1 MKYYSFNIL
10 KREWIKSFIVLKNI
24 GQVRTNDLMKIMFY
38 TFVITILEG
47 IGVTLILP
55 LLDFVNNAGI
65 LEISDSNNKV
75 TNYFIFLIDY
85 IGLPVKFYI
94 LSIII
99 GLTIGL
105 RQYLNFIQLLI
116 LTRVKTNCELN
127 IRNKIFYNTFQSSP
141 NAIENLGNGSYV
153 ELVVQQS
160 TRASLFIN
168 NVVQYI
174 TALVLCITYALIAVI
189 ISLEVAIITIVL
201 GIIVII
207 FSYQIINKIKNIAKL
222 NVEELKGFSKYLS
235 ESYLSWKIIKIYNTY
250 KYENNRNLKWLK
262 NIRQQ
267 DYLVQKGFGISKLFI
282 TLTIVI
288 SLLFILNFGISHVN
302 IETNVLFLLSI
313 MCLRLIPNVMS
324 IVSYQARIS
333 IAAMSVNRIFDVIN
347 SLNKEKEIDIGKKTF
362 PNKGNI
368 IFKNLSFRYKG
379 TDKYILKKFNAVI
392 NRNKVTTIIGP
403 SGVGKTTLI
412 EIIMRLLTPYEG
424 NIFINNT
431 NINEIKLNAFRNN
444 ISLLPQT
451 SIIFDD
457 TISANIRYGKRNIS
471 DKEIMIAAKLS
482 NAHDFIN
489 ELPKKYDSV
498 LGERGNSL
506 SGGQIQRIALA
517 RLLVSKGNILI
528 LDEPTSSLDNEAAN
542 KILDAINNIKKINKY
557 TIIIIS
563 HSKDVIQ
570 ISDKIIELKNQ
581 KGF

>member
-24 GQVRTNDLMKIMFY
+24 GQVHTNDLMKIMFY

-65 LEISDSNNKV
+65 IEISDSNNKV

-99 GLTIGL
+99 GLIIGL
-105 RQYLNFIQLLI
+105 RQYMGFIQLLV

-160 TRASLFIN
+160 NKASLFIN
-168 NVVQYI
+168 YIVQYI
-174 TALVLCITYALIAVI
+174 TAIVLCITYALIAVF
-189 ISLEVAIITIVL
+189 ISLEVAIITMVL

-250 KYENNRNLKWLK
+250 KYESNRNLKWLK
-262 NIRQQ
+262 NIRHQ

-282 TLTIVI
+282 TLTIII
-288 SLLFILNFGISHVN
+288 SLLFILNFGILYVN
-302 IETNVLFLLSI
+302 IETNILFLLSI

-333 IAAMSVNRIFDVIN
+333 IASMSVKRIFDVIH

-368 IFKNLSFRYKG
+368 IFKNLSFRYMG

-412 EIIMRLLTPYEG
+412 EIIMRLLTYYEG

-431 NINEIKLNAFRNN
+431 NINEIKLNEFRNN
-444 ISLLPQT
+444 VSLLPQT

-457 TISANIRYGKRNIS
+457 TISANIRYGKRDIS

-528 LDEPTSSLDNEAAN
+528 LDEPTSSLDNEASN

-570 ISDKIIELKNQ
+570 ISDKIIQLKNQ

>member
-24 GQVRTNDLMKIMFY
+24 GQVHTNDLIKIMFY

-99 GLTIGL
+99 GLIIGL
-105 RQYLNFIQLLI
+105 RQYMGFIQLLV
-116 LTRVKTNCELN
+116 LTRVKTNCDLN

-141 NAIENLGNGSYV
+141 NAIENLGAGSYV
-153 ELVVQQS
+153 ELVVSQS
-160 TRASLFIN
+160 NKASLFIN
-168 NVVQYI
+168 YIVQYI
-174 TALVLCITYALIAVI
+174 TAIVLCIIYALIAVF
-189 ISLEVAIITIVL
+189 ISLEVSIITMVI
-201 GIIVII
+201 GITVII

-262 NIRQQ
+262 NIRHQ

-288 SLLFILNFGISHVN
+288 SLLFILNFGILYVN
-302 IETNVLFLLSI
+302 IETNILFLLSI

-324 IVSYQARIS
+324 IVSYQTRIS
-333 IAAMSVNRIFDVIN
+333 IAAVSVKRIFDVIH

-362 PNKGNI
+362 PIKGNI
-368 IFKNLSFRYKG
+368 TFKNLSFRYMG

-412 EIIMRLLTPYEG
+412 EIIMRLLAPYEG

-457 TISANIRYGKRNIS
+457 TISANIRYGKRDIS

-489 ELPKKYDSV
+489 ELPNKYDSV

-517 RLLVSKGNILI
+517 RLLVSKSNILI
-528 LDEPTSSLDNEAAN
+528 LDEPTSSLDNKAAN
-542 KILDAINNIKKINKY
+542 KILDAINNIKKTNKY
-557 TIIIIS
+557 TIMIVS
-563 HSKDVIQ
+563 HSKAVRQ
-570 ISDKIIELKNQ
+570 IGDKIIQLKN
-581 KGF
+581 

>member
-1 MKYYSFNIL
+1 MKYYSFNII
-10 KREWIKSFIVLKNI
+10 KKEWIKNFIVLKNI
-24 GQVRTNDLMKIMFY
+24 GQIHTNDLMKIMFY
-38 TFVITILEG
+38 SFVITILEG

-65 LEISDSNNKV
+65 IEISDSNNKV
-75 TNYFIFLIDY
+75 TNYFIILIDY

-250 KYENNRNLKWLK
+250 KYESNRNLKWLK
-262 NIRQQ
+262 NIRDQ
-267 DYLVQKGFGISKLFI
+267 DYLIQKGFGISRLFI
-282 TLTIVI
+282 TLTISI
-288 SLLFILNFGISHVN
+288 SLLFILNFGISYVN

-362 PNKGNI
+362 PIKGNI
-368 IFKNLSFRYKG
+368 TFKNISFRYMG

-412 EIIMRLLTPYEG
+412 EIIMRLLTYYEG

-431 NINEIKLNAFRNN
+431 NINEIKLNEFRNN
-444 ISLLPQT
+444 VSLLPQT

-457 TISANIRYGKRNIS
+457 TISANIKYGKSDIS
-471 DKEIMIAAKLS
+471 DKEVMFAAKLS